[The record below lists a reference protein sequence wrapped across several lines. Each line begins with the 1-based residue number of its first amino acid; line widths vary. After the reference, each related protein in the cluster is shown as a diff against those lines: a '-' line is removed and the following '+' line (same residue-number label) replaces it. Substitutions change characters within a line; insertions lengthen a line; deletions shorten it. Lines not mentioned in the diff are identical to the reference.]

1 VLQLNKAVN
10 KGGMNMS
17 ELTLQGIERKAYKLV
32 INHCPPSLHIEKE
45 LELTKLTT
53 TALLIGIDEQWITL
67 QLENCYATAISK
79 RIKQSIH

>member
-1 VLQLNKAVN
+1 
-10 KGGMNMS
+10 MC
-17 ELTLQGIERKAYKLV
+17 ELTLQGIEKKAYRLV

-53 TALLIGIDEQWITL
+53 TALLIGIDEQWVAS
-67 QLENCYATAISK
+67 QLENCYAKAISE